1 MNILESEI
9 LNTYKKKQP
18 NSSTIPVMQP
28 LKVKEN
34 KLTIT
39 DNKGAKSHNNSNQVH
54 SKQDHY
60 KELSKQMGQS
70 PMHKNEYLKVI
81 AK

>member
-1 MNILESEI
+1 
-9 LNTYKKKQP
+9 
-18 NSSTIPVMQP
+18 MQP

-39 DNKGAKSHNNSNQVH
+39 DGNKGAKSHNSNQVY